1 MRLIDYL
8 KENVSPGTI
17 VVFRESGWQIGMT
30 RADNE
35 GLYLHS
41 LSAPMLHL
49 YKVINWGYEKREW
62 ATEDVLVLDVK
73 PI

>member
-8 KENVSPGTI
+8 KEKVCAGTI
-17 VVFRESGWQIGMT
+17 VVFRESDWQIGMT
-30 RADNE
+30 RVDNE

-41 LSAPMLHL
+41 LSSPLLHL
-49 YKVINWGYEKREW
+49 YKVVGWGYEKRNW
-62 ATEDVLVLDVK
+62 ATRDVLVLDVK